1 MKNVSKAALG
11 LLAAGAMMMAVP
23 AVGSAATSAEANPA
37 SNLRNG
43 IVSYVSSDG
52 RGCGATV
59 AGWDRYYHHC
69 TNDGRSIQVLARF
82 VFVGNTIA
90 CVGPGQTVTVKVT
103 STYSMDWTG
112 QTCTNP
118 GQTWAA

>member
-11 LLAAGAMMMAVP
+11 LLAAGAMMTAVP
-23 AVGSAATSAEANPA
+23 GVGSAATSEPTKPVT
-37 SNLRNG
+37 NLRNG

-69 TNDGRSIQVLARF
+69 TNDGRPIQVLARF
-82 VFVGNTIA
+82 VFVGNTMRVSA
-90 CVGPGQTVTVKVT
+90 R
-103 STYSMDWTG
+103 
-112 QTCTNP
+112 
-118 GQTWAA
+118 ARR